1 VTSEM
6 DAERFRNSTA
16 GRLVRVGRGEEAYW
30 AFAPHDLPPEI
41 QWDKELAV
49 VLAEAAG
56 GLAELKGVGRTMP
69 NPHLLVGPFVRRE
82 AVLSSRIEGTQ
93 TDIADL
99 YSYEAGQLSLP
110 GLGDNESSR
119 SDAHEVLNY
128 VRALEYGLERLDTL
142 PVSLRLIRECHA
154 RLMEGVRGEHATP
167 GEFRTR
173 QNWIGRPECLLN
185 EADFVPPPP
194 SEMRGALDAFEKYLH
209 EGNDDPDLVRLAF
222 IHYQF
227 EVTHPFVD
235 GNGRVGRM
243 LLPLLLLH
251 WELLPVPLLYL
262 SAFFERHQDEYYQL
276 LIGVSERGAW
286 RAWLTFFLR
295 AVAEQSADTT
305 ARAKRLEELQLRW
318 RGKLK
323 DGRAPDWML
332 ALVDVLF
339 ERPLVSVRTVLK
351 RLGVPQTAATEGLV
365 WLEDMGILREITGE
379 RWDKLYLAAAIIN
392 AVE

>member
-1 VTSEM
+1 
-6 DAERFRNSTA
+6 
-16 GRLVRVGRGEEAYW
+16 
-30 AFAPHDLPPEI
+30 
-41 QWDKELAV
+41 
-49 VLAEAAG
+49 
-56 GLAELKGVGRTMP
+56 
-69 NPHLLVGPFVRRE
+69 
-82 AVLSSRIEGTQ
+82 
-93 TDIADL
+93 
-99 YSYEAGQLSLP
+99 
-110 GLGDNESSR
+110 
-119 SDAHEVLNY
+119 
-128 VRALEYGLERLDTL
+128 
-142 PVSLRLIRECHA
+142 
-154 RLMEGVRGEHATP
+154 
-167 GEFRTR
+167 
-173 QNWIGRPECLLN
+173 
-185 EADFVPPPP
+185 
-194 SEMRGALDAFEKYLH
+194 MRGALDAFEKYLH

>member
-1 VTSEM
+1 M